1 MATFEKILDS
11 KPPLAEICEHVRISK
26 WFNLGVQLQLDD
38 VDLEEIRE
46 DGPDKRN
53 RMYQLWLRTQSKASR
68 RQLLDALRRRD
79 VGEYTVADQYEEFL
93 RTKTVPSSPG
103 NRILSIL

>member
-1 MATFEKILDS
+1 MATFEELLDG
-11 KPPLAEICEHVRISK
+11 KPPLAEICEHVRINK
-26 WFNLGVQLQLDD
+26 WFNLGVQLELDD

-53 RMYQLWLRTQSKASR
+53 RMYQLWLRTQPRASR

-79 VGEYTVADQYEEFL
+79 VGEYTVADRYEKFL
-93 RTKTVPSSPG
+93 QTKAIPSSSG
-103 NRILSIL
+103 KYGAWL